1 MVKAH
6 TYSSN
11 CVNCYK
17 YAQIT
22 EGRKENWS
30 ESNSIEYSDAIVQ
43 NHYKRTFFW
52 INKKRALA

>member
-43 NHYKRTFFW
+43 NHYKRTLSL
-52 INKKRALA
+52 IHI